1 MSDYSYILVE
11 QYANE
16 VLDFSTQYGSDNSI
30 SYTAHNLTGVPNKFP
45 SYGDFSQTYVMRDY
59 GPWWID
65 CPSGQA
71 WRQPIKCARQSRM
84 PQSSNFVDM
93 KYEHA
98 VYPIRIH
105 IYETFNPGGVS
116 GIWAGNCRGDWKLL
130 WDTSMTSSPQEV
142 VSQRP
147 RIFSPPLQQANFITK
162 LIRIEFNQ
170 TDLSYYTEIDAVAL
184 LGTLEPISWE
194 AKVTAML
201 PAKPGNLLKQII
213 DRKLHILPSDGAQ
226 LEQNVKL
233 LSRHAIREFTK
244 ERTRRESSPNESC
257 LGYFEGVP
265 EEIIIKILGYLDI
278 QSLVRLSAVCS
289 NFNMFTSDS
298 FLYSRLDLRDVFHC
312 VSNSTLKWLETRC
325 LNIQEIDL
333 SWCGN
338 YGKLTPQSLQD
349 FLENCGHNLR
359 NIRLDNCHV
368 ATGQVLQSLVKHC
381 GKITSISLG
390 NCHLLNIVDF
400 QILSSLTN
408 LESLN
413 LYRTVIGQPAMI
425 SILCNNP
432 KLKHLCLAA
441 CSNIDGDE
449 VCMYLSHCQPYL
461 ETIDLWRC
469 SSVTERGIGALSHC
483 DKLRDIDVGW
493 CLGIQGTSGA
503 MAHLVECCPDI
514 QRLYLT
520 AHRQTGDREV
530 KAISG
535 LKKLQQL
542 DILGNRNVSL
552 ATLQDLMKSIG
563 SLRLLDISFC
573 DQLGDSNVNQLR
585 KDYPNVDIKW
595 SFADNN

>member
-71 WRQPIKCARQSRM
+71 WRQPVKCARQSRM
-84 PQSSNFVDM
+84 PQSTNFVDI

-130 WDTSMTSSPQEV
+130 WDTSMTTSPQQV

-170 TDLSYYTEIDAVAL
+170 TALSYYTEIDAVAL

-194 AKVTAML
+194 AKVTAMV

-213 DRKLHILPSDGAQ
+213 ERKLHILPSDGAQ
-226 LEQNVKL
+226 LEENIKL
-233 LSRHAIREFTK
+233 LSRHAIKEFTR
-244 ERTRRESSPNESC
+244 ERAKREVSPNESF
-257 LGYFEGVP
+257 LGYFDQVP

-278 QSLVRLSAVCS
+278 QSLVQVSAVCS
-289 NFNMFTSDS
+289 KFNMFTSDS
-298 FLYSRLDLRDVFHC
+298 FLYSRLDLRDVFYC
-312 VSNSTLKWLETRC
+312 VSNSALKWLESRC
-325 LNIQEIDL
+325 LNIQELDL

-338 YGKLTPQSLQD
+338 YGKLSPQALQN

-368 ATGQVLQSLVKHC
+368 ATGQVLQSVVEHC
-381 GKITSISLG
+381 GKISSISLA

-400 QILSSLTN
+400 QVLSSLTN

-449 VCMYLSHCQPYL
+449 VCMYLSHCQPCL
-461 ETIDLWRC
+461 ESIDLWRC

-483 DKLRDIDVGW
+483 DKLRDVDVGW

-514 QRLYLT
+514 ERLYLT

-530 KAISG
+530 KAIAG
-535 LKKLQQL
+535 LKKLRQL

-552 ATLQDLMKSIG
+552 STIQDLMKSVE
-563 SLRLLDISFC
+563 SLELLDISFVTSWETRM
-573 DQLGDSNVNQLR
+573 LIS
-585 KDYPNVDIKW
+585 
-595 SFADNN
+595 